1 MCLLFPLQCD
11 NSYRTNH
18 QPLKAFPSAW
28 ILDSA
33 DETCNIPVSDGIMV
47 KRSKLA
53 VTNVDEP
60 DNSDRIIALAALFE
74 GDFSIDW
81 LVELT
86 RSKVSKVITVLEE
99 AVKKKKMIHRGA
111 GIYYCSS
118 KADLQQHYFDDDEQR
133 QLHDQIATVLI
144 RDLPEKGDKD
154 LAISRHLLYTTNDL
168 TRCRYLVQAGD
179 KHRSAFNTQEAFTCY
194 TKALEDLASLSGD
207 EPDALFT
214 STAIKF
220 SKISTGRQDT
230 GKVIA
235 TLMDAVSRA
244 VGLGNVS
251 DEALLEMH
259 LAKNEWLRGE
269 YVNAMAHF
277 NKGWSMAGELDDPK
291 VKHSA
296 TTFGTFFL
304 YWQGRFKEAVQ
315 SYETSVN
322 DVEKFPHGRF
332 PLLATMTLGYC
343 YSQIG
348 QVTQG
353 LGMLDAIRTLCLDRG
368 DLNLAAYMAGNMG
381 SIMLDIQKPDDA
393 LEYIQIAAKE
403 ATKANNN
410 WVLINGRLV
419 SAYCYFLKGDSKK
432 CIRHLR
438 EFLKKRSEIH
448 SGVNLYPYLFS
459 LLWQMELGK
468 LPKIKGYTLQEE
480 VERTVQKHNV
490 FMKGIAYRY
499 QALLLKQESA
509 SHETVIDSLNQSVE
523 WLKESGHQFE
533 LAETYMELARLQL
546 LMKDQKT
553 AWELANKASKL
564 LSPYTYRMLPD
575 DLRGMIEI
583 PPINEQL
590 LEEIL
595 QLGQTIADI
604 AYDHTLVKRVLTAV
618 NRMTGAE
625 RAAMFLLDESDGTP
639 RFRLRASKNLTTS
652 QINHPDFSSSL
663 RMLETVAQSGQGMIM
678 GSEDENTS
686 SFFSNDNIRSRI
698 CVPMILRKK
707 VVGVLY
713 HDNRLLSSA
722 FKESDLKLLSFFAA
736 QAAFAL
742 DNASAYNEIKR
753 LNQRLS
759 QEKEYYKEE
768 HTQSIISND
777 IIGQSLP
784 IQTVMAQAEK
794 VARTEA
800 TALILGQTG
809 VGKEL
814 VARAIHNQ
822 SQRRDKPFIRVH
834 CSALPETLISSELFG
849 HEKGSFTGAIARRI
863 GRFEL
868 ADGGT
873 LFLDEIGDIPHD
885 IQVRLLRVLQTKE
898 FERVGGSETFQS
910 DFRLIAAT
918 NKNLEEEVA
927 AKRFRADLYYRLN
940 VFPINVP
947 PLNERREDIELLA
960 YHFLNLYSVKMRKD
974 FNRIPDEELQIL
986 KRYDWPGNV
995 RELENVIERGIILN
1009 SGPVFRTPELHA
1021 KQEKQVGITGKGRK
1035 ASLQEM
1041 ERQHIIWALQQT
1053 SGKIRGPGGAAELLE
1068 IHPSTLHFRMKKL
1081 NITKPSESS
1090 LKQQL

>member
-1 MCLLFPLQCD
+1 
-11 NSYRTNH
+11 
-18 QPLKAFPSAW
+18 
-28 ILDSA
+28 
-33 DETCNIPVSDGIMV
+33 MV
-47 KRSKLA
+47 KRSEVA
-53 VTNVDEP
+53 VVDKNAPE
-60 DNSDRIIALAALFE
+60 NSDQIIALTALFE

-86 RSKVSKVITVLEE
+86 GNKASKVIAVLEE
-99 AVKKKKMIHRGA
+99 AVKAKKMVPRGA
-111 GIYYCSS
+111 GIYYCSG
-118 KADLQQHYFDDDEQR
+118 KLETGQPQQVFTDVER
-133 QLHDQIATVLI
+133 LRMHDQIAAVLI
-144 RDLPEKGDKD
+144 RDLPEKDDKA
-154 LAISRHLLYTTNDL
+154 LVVSRHLLHTTNDL
-168 TRCRYLVQAGD
+168 ARCRYLALAGD
-179 KHRSAFNTQEAFTCY
+179 KQLSSFNIQEAFTCY
-194 TKALEDLASLSGD
+194 TKVLEDLANLSGD
-207 EPDALFT
+207 DPNSLFT
-214 STAIKF
+214 ATAIKY

-230 GKVIA
+230 GKVIE
-235 TLMDAVSRA
+235 TLTVARSKAAAM
-244 VGLGNVS
+244 GNVS
-251 DEALLEMH
+251 AEALLEMH
-259 LAKNEWLRGE
+259 IAKNEWLRAE
-269 YVNAMAHF
+269 YDNAMTHF
-277 NKGWSMAGELDDPK
+277 NRGWSIAGELDDPK
-291 VKHSA
+291 VKYSA

-315 SYETSVN
+315 SYEDAVN

-353 LGMLDAIRTLCLDRG
+353 LGMIDAIRTLCLDRG
-368 DLNLAAYMAGNMG
+368 DLNLAAYTAGNMG
-381 SIMLDIQKPDDA
+381 IIMLDIQKPDDA
-393 LEYIQIAAKE
+393 LEYIQSATKE
-403 ATKANNN
+403 ATRENNN
-410 WVLINGRLV
+410 WVLITGRLV
-419 SAYCYFLKGDSKK
+419 SASCYFLKGDTKK

-438 EFLKKRSEIH
+438 EFLKKRSDIH
-448 SGVNLYPYLFS
+448 VGVNLYPYLFS

-468 LPKIKGYTLQEE
+468 LPKIKGYSLQQE
-480 VERTVQKHNV
+480 VEQTIQSKNI

-499 QALLLKQESA
+499 QALLQKRDGA
-509 SHETVIDSLNQSVE
+509 PHEEVISSLNQSIE

-533 LAETYMELARLQL
+533 LAETYMELSRLSL
-546 LMKDQKT
+546 LMDDQKK

-575 DLRGMIEI
+575 DLRSMIEI

-595 QLGQTIADI
+595 QLGQNIADI
-604 AYDHTLVKRVLTAV
+604 AYDQTLVKQVLTAV

-625 RAAMFLLDESDGTP
+625 RAAMFLLDETDGTP
-639 RFRLRASKNLTTS
+639 RFRLRASKNLTSS

-663 RMLETVAQSGQGMIM
+663 RLLETVAQSGKGIIT
-678 GSEDENTS
+678 GSEDDNTS

-753 LNQRLS
+753 LNLRLS

-768 HTQSIISND
+768 HTQSIVSND
-777 IIGQSLP
+777 IIGGSSP
-784 IQTVMAQAEK
+784 IQKVMAQSEK

-822 SQRRDKPFIRVH
+822 SQRQDKPFIRVH

-849 HEKGSFTGAIARRI
+849 HEKGSFTGAISRRI

-898 FERVGGSETFQS
+898 FERVGGSETLQS

-927 AKRFRADLYYRLN
+927 AKRFRADLFYRLN
-940 VFPINVP
+940 VFPIYVP
-947 PLNERREDIELLA
+947 PLSERREDIEPLA
-960 YHFLNLYSVKMRKD
+960 YHFLNLYSLKMRKN
-974 FNRIPDEELQIL
+974 FNRIPDEELQLL

-1009 SGPVFRTPELHA
+1009 SGPVFRTPELHD
-1021 KQEKQVGITGKGRK
+1021 KQEQQTGAVAKGK
-1035 ASLQEM
+1035 NVSLQEM

-1081 NITKPSESS
+1081 EIKKPSRSS

>member
-1 MCLLFPLQCD
+1 
-11 NSYRTNH
+11 
-18 QPLKAFPSAW
+18 
-28 ILDSA
+28 
-33 DETCNIPVSDGIMV
+33 MV
-47 KRSKLA
+47 KQSKLA
-53 VTNVDEP
+53 ADNKDKP
-60 DNSDRIIALAALFE
+60 DSGDRILALAALFE
-74 GDFSIDW
+74 GNFSIDW

-86 RSKVSKVITVLEE
+86 RSKVSRVITVLEE
-99 AVKKKKMIHRGA
+99 AVKKKKMVHRGA
-111 GIYYCSS
+111 GIYYFSC
-118 KADLQQHYFDDDEQR
+118 KTETAQLQQFFNDEER
-133 QLHDQIATVLI
+133 LEMHEQIAGVLI
-144 RDLPEKGDKD
+144 RDVPEKGDKD
-154 LAISRHLLYTTNDL
+154 LVVSRHLLHTTNDL
-168 TRCRYLVQAGD
+168 ARCKYLVQAGD
-179 KHRSAFNTQEAFTCY
+179 KHRSSFNTQEAFSCY
-194 TKALEDLASLSGD
+194 AKALENLAGLSGD
-207 EPDALFT
+207 DADMLFT

-220 SKISTGRQDT
+220 SKISTGRKDT
-230 GKVIA
+230 EKVIV
-235 TLMDAVSRA
+235 TLTDALSRA
-244 VGLGNVS
+244 IRLDNVS
-251 DEALLEMH
+251 AEALLEMH
-259 LAKNEWLRGE
+259 IAKNEWVRAE
-269 YVNAMAHF
+269 YVNAMDHF
-277 NKGWSMAGELDDPK
+277 NKGWSLADKLDDPK
-291 VKHSA
+291 VRHSA
-296 TTFGTFFL
+296 TSFGTFFL
-304 YWQGRFKEAVQ
+304 FWQGRFREAVK
-315 SYETSVN
+315 SYENSVT

-343 YSQIG
+343 YAQIG

-353 LGMLDAIRTLCLDRG
+353 LGMLDALRTLCLDRG

-381 SIMLDIQKPDDA
+381 SIMLDIRKPDDA
-393 LEYIQIAAKE
+393 LEYIQMAAKE
-403 ATKANNN
+403 ATKMNNN
-410 WVLINGRLV
+410 WVLINGKAV
-419 SAYCYFLKGDSKK
+419 SAYCYFLKGDAKK

-448 SGVNLYPYLFS
+448 ANVTLYPYLFS

-468 LPKIKGYTLQEE
+468 LPKIKGHSLQQE
-480 VERTVQKHNV
+480 VAHNIQSQNI
-490 FMKGIAYRY
+490 FMKGTAYRY
-499 QALLLKQESA
+499 QALLLKHKGA
-509 SHETVIDSLNQSVE
+509 PHEEVIACLDQSVE
-523 WLKESGHQFE
+523 WLQESGHQFE
-533 LAETYMELARLQL
+533 LAETYMELARQQL
-546 LMKDQKT
+546 VLDDRKT

-564 LSPYTYRMLPD
+564 LSPYTRRMLPD
-575 DLRGMIEI
+575 DLRSMIEI

-604 AYDHTLVKRVLTAV
+604 AYDPSLVKQVLTAV

-625 RAAMFLLDESDGTP
+625 RAAMFLMDDSDGMP

-663 RMLETVAQSGQGMIM
+663 RMLETVAQSGQGMII
-678 GSEDENTS
+678 GSEDDESS
-686 SFFSNDNIRSRI
+686 SFFSNNNIRSRV

-722 FKESDLKLLSFFAA
+722 FKEPDLKLLSFFAA

-742 DNASAYNEIKR
+742 DNANAYNEIKR

-768 HTQSIISND
+768 HTQCIVSND
-777 IIGQSLP
+777 IIGQSPP
-784 IQTVMAQAEK
+784 IQKMMAQAEK
-794 VARTEA
+794 VAQTET
-800 TALILGQTG
+800 TALILGETG

-834 CSALPETLISSELFG
+834 CSALPETLISSEFFG
-849 HEKGSFTGAIARRI
+849 HEKGSFTGAVARRI

-885 IQVRLLRVLQTKE
+885 IQIRLLRVLQTKE
-898 FERVGGSETFQS
+898 FERVGGSETLQS

-927 AKRFRADLYYRLN
+927 AKRFRADLFYRLN
-940 VFPINVP
+940 VFPIFVP
-947 PLNERREDIELLA
+947 PLNERREDIGLLA
-960 YHFLNLYSVKMRKD
+960 HHFLNLYSAKMRKN
-974 FNRIPDEELQIL
+974 FNRIPEEELRIL
-986 KRYDWPGNV
+986 KQYDWPGNV

-1021 KQEKQVGITGKGRK
+1021 KRDQQAGVVSNGKK
-1035 ASLQEM
+1035 VSLQDM

-1053 SGKIRGPGGAAELLE
+1053 SGKIRGLGGAAELLE

-1081 NITKPSESS
+1081 NITKSS
-1090 LKQQL
+1090 KSSVSTRKPK